1 MPFKRLLALL
11 TLSLGLLGVVAC
23 AAGIALAWSVG
34 SRLNRANEN
43 AFDRVNKSLAAV
55 KDRILGV
62 QRRVQELKITTDD
75 VVQGLRNWTQKA
87 TSERLVRRLA
97 VAEKAEQL
105 AKGLQQADQWLEM
118 SQVAIQ
124 GVQQALELGS
134 SIGAPVDDALAE
146 PLLERLASLR
156 SQLQKASEMVAGI
169 RSRAA
174 AIAKGA
180 SLEER
185 IHQAVQLALRVVA
198 TLGESDSRLGE
209 FADEILRGTDQGTT
223 PEIQDSR
230 LHLHRANGR
239 CPAHRMDGGGSS
251 LVVPTWLEKL
261 PPKPIRGLAVVL
273 SMHADFDF

>member
-1 MPFKRLLALL
+1 MR
-11 TLSLGLLGVVAC
+11 SIG
-23 AAGIALAWSVG
+23 
-34 SRLNRANEN
+34 
-43 AFDRVNKSLAAV
+43 FDKSLAAV

-134 SIGAPVDDALAE
+134 SMGAPVDDALAE

-174 AIAKGA
+174 AIAEGA

-209 FADEILRGTDQGTT
+209 FADKFSEARTKGQ
-223 PEIQDSR
+223 
-230 LHLHRANGR
+230 HLKSKTHACIFIAQMG
-239 CPAHRMDGGGSS
+239 
-251 LVVPTWLEKL
+251 
-261 PPKPIRGLAVVL
+261 VVL
-273 SMHADFDF
+273 LIAWMAVGQASLCLHGWKNYRRNRSAA